1 MLGQHDDISFE
12 FFHHRSVS
20 AASSLQ
26 QGAETLSLFSLHFI
40 SVTCS
45 QNPTETLNNLAALN
59 KLDLRPLHA
68 HITWSSQE
76 NSQLPQYLIAAK
88 RAGAKG
94 IASQGGDGKS
104 QCQTVLQLI

>member
-12 FFHHRSVS
+12 FFPPKSVS
-20 AASSLQ
+20 AAFSLQ
-26 QGAETLSLFSLHFI
+26 QAAETLSLFSLHFV

-94 IASQGGDGKS
+94 IASQGGDGES